1 MKIVVIVI
9 IFIIISILIYI
20 FSNKKNLSKNKTI
33 QKNNNLAIIN
43 KNSNSNNNLAIK
55 IEQLPI
61 ETITNFDSKHEIKD
75 NKILAQVNS
84 LVPELVQVGTTANSA
99 IQANSQ
105 VLYQAIIPAGTTLT
119 KSGNIENAFRGMY
132 HGTKG
137 IKGHADLVA
146 VNQQKNAIANTVSSG
161 IGVTSM
167 IVGQYYMTQIN
178 DELDKIN
185 NELSKISSF
194 QDNEYKSKILSIII
208 QIKRISTYET
218 EILENKQ
225 LRDLDIDKLNVL
237 EQTCTE
243 LLGQA
248 NCTIKE
254 YTRKNDLNYKEYTT
268 ELNSIHTW
276 HNYQKTLLKLLY
288 KITELKNI
296 LYLGAMSEDQMSVV
310 LNNYIKQTMNVH
322 NELVS
327 WHEETTKRLEIDI
340 ETSRIKRKGIDGAIH
355 WIPGLFKD
363 DFNFSTISQ
372 NTKLMIEQQSSEYDL
387 SNKYVKEDIFNKDI
401 KLILKD
407 GKVYYLPE

>member
-1 MKIVVIVI
+1 MKAILLICLI
-9 IFIIISILIYI
+9 ITVCALIYYNIKKKRKSNIISHVKKQDMSIIKSNAN
-20 FSNKKNLSKNKTI
+20 SNKEI
-33 QKNNNLAIIN
+33 
-43 KNSNSNNNLAIK
+43 AIK
-55 IEQLPI
+55 VEQLPI
-61 ETITNFDSKHEIKD
+61 EAIANYDSKHEIKD
-75 NKILAQVNS
+75 NKILSQVNS
-84 LVPELVQVGTTANSA
+84 LVPELVQVGTTASNA

-119 KSGNIENAFRGMY
+119 KSSNIENAFRGLY

-146 VNQQKNAIANTVSSG
+146 VNQQKTAIANTVSSG

-178 DELDKIN
+178 GELDKIN

-208 QIKRISTYET
+208 QIKRISTFET

-254 YTRKNDLNYKEYTT
+254 YTQKNDLNYKEYST

-296 LYLGAMSEDQMSVV
+296 LYLGAMSEEQMSVV
-310 LNNYIKQTMNVH
+310 LNDYIKQTMEVH
-322 NELVS
+322 NILVS
-327 WHEETTKRLEIDI
+327 WHEETMKRLEIDI
-340 ETSRIKRKGIDGAIH
+340 ESSRIKRKGIDGAIH
-355 WIPGLFKD
+355 WIPGLFKE
-363 DFNFSTISQ
+363 DFNFSTISE

-387 SNKYVKEDIFNKDI
+387 KNKYVKEDIFNKDI
-401 KLILKD
+401 KLISKD

>member
-1 MKIVVIVI
+1 MKAILLICLI
-9 IFIIISILIYI
+9 ITVCVLIYYNIKKKRKSNIISHVKKQDMSIIKSNAN
-20 FSNKKNLSKNKTI
+20 SNKEI
-33 QKNNNLAIIN
+33 
-43 KNSNSNNNLAIK
+43 AIK
-55 IEQLPI
+55 VEQLPI
-61 ETITNFDSKHEIKD
+61 EAIANYDSKHEIKD
-75 NKILAQVNS
+75 NKILSQVNS
-84 LVPELVQVGTTANSA
+84 LVPELVQVGTTASNA

-119 KSGNIENAFRGMY
+119 KSSNIENAFRGMY

-137 IKGHADLVA
+137 IKGHANLVA
-146 VNQQKNAIANTVSSG
+146 VNQQKTAIANTVSSG

-208 QIKRISTYET
+208 QIKRISTFET

-254 YTRKNDLNYKEYTT
+254 YTQKNDLNYKEYSTV
-268 ELNSIHTW
+268 LNSIHTW

-296 LYLGAMSEDQMSVV
+296 LYLGAMSEEQMTVV
-310 LNNYIKQTMNVH
+310 LNDYIKQTMEIH
-322 NELVS
+322 NTLIS
-327 WHEETTKRLEIDI
+327 WHEETMKRLEIDI

-363 DFNFSTISQ
+363 DFNFSIISE

-387 SNKYVKEDIFNKDI
+387 KNKYINEDIFNKDI
-401 KLILKD
+401 KLISKD

>member
-1 MKIVVIVI
+1 MKAILI
-9 IFIIISILIYI
+9 ICLIIIVCALIYYYI
-20 FSNKKNLSKNKTI
+20 KRKRESNNIIAVQKQDMSIAKINNNSNKEIS
-33 QKNNNLAIIN
+33 
-43 KNSNSNNNLAIK
+43 IK

-61 ETITNFDSKHEIKD
+61 EAITNFDSKHEIKD

-84 LVPELVQVGTTANSA
+84 LVPELVQVGTTANNA

-119 KSGNIENAFRGMY
+119 KSGNMENAFRGMY

-208 QIKRISTYET
+208 QIKRISTFES
-218 EILENKQ
+218 EIIENKQ

-254 YTRKNDLNYKEYTT
+254 FTQKTDLNYKEYST

-276 HNYQKTLLKLLY
+276 HKYQKTLLKLLY

-296 LYLGAMSEDQMSVV
+296 LYLGAMSEEQMTVV
-310 LNNYIKQTMNVH
+310 LNDYIKQTMEVH
-322 NELVS
+322 NTLVS
-327 WHEETTKRLEIDI
+327 WHEETMKRLEIDI

-355 WIPGLFKD
+355 WIPGLFKK
-363 DFNFSTISQ
+363 DFNFSTISE
-372 NTKLMIEQQSSEYDL
+372 NTKLMIKQQSSEYNLKDR
-387 SNKYVKEDIFNKDI
+387 YVKEDIFNKDV
-401 KLILKD
+401 KLISKD
-407 GKVYYLPE
+407 GKVYYLP

>member
-1 MKIVVIVI
+1 MKAILLICLI
-9 IFIIISILIYI
+9 ITVCALIYYNIKKKRKSNIISHVKKQDMSIIKSNAN
-20 FSNKKNLSKNKTI
+20 SNKEI
-33 QKNNNLAIIN
+33 
-43 KNSNSNNNLAIK
+43 AIK
-55 IEQLPI
+55 VEQLPI
-61 ETITNFDSKHEIKD
+61 EAIANYDAKHEIKD

-84 LVPELVQVGTTANSA
+84 LVPELVQVGTTASNA

-119 KSGNIENAFRGMY
+119 KSSNMENAFRGMY

-146 VNQQKNAIANTVSSG
+146 VNQQKTAIANTVSSG
-161 IGVTSM
+161 IGVTSI

-185 NELSKISSF
+185 NELSKISNF

-208 QIKRISTYET
+208 QIKRISTFET

-254 YTRKNDLNYKEYTT
+254 YTQKNDLNYKEYSTV
-268 ELNSIHTW
+268 LNSIHTW

-296 LYLGAMSEDQMSVV
+296 LYLGAMSEEQMTVV
-310 LNNYIKQTMNVH
+310 LNDYIKQTMEVH
-322 NELVS
+322 NTLIS
-327 WHEETTKRLEIDI
+327 WHEETMKRLEIDI

-363 DFNFSTISQ
+363 DFNFSIISE

-387 SNKYVKEDIFNKDI
+387 KNKYINEDIFNKDI
-401 KLILKD
+401 KLISKD